1 MYLSQNSKGIFYT
14 VTISGVLRWRDST
27 KNENS
32 FARIL
37 TKFSEPLRDFNLY
50 IDNLGTLVRFSY
62 TSVGSYKL

>member
-1 MYLSQNSKGIFYT
+1 MYLSQNSKGIVYT
-14 VTISGVLRWRDST
+14 ATISGVLRLRDST

-37 TKFSEPLRDFNLY
+37 TKFNEHLRDFNLY

-62 TSVGSYKL
+62 TSVGSYKM